1 MYGKSDS
8 NAAQANQDFVNFLIN
23 RGRDSTV
30 VLPEGMDLQIA
41 EVSKSD
47 SFQVFKE
54 KINIIDE
61 QISKLILNA
70 TMTMDNGSS
79 RSQGEVHEASE
90 QTVFERDK
98 KNAFYNVNN
107 KLLPL
112 LYQYGFNENDLF
124 QWSEENDIYAEEQI
138 KIDSVLLSNGYKLDA
153 DYIESTY
160 GVVLDK
166 TVAIDTPAVTPNVS
180 RGTPTNFV
188 GLKKK
193 AKTKP
198 FRRFN

>member
-1 MYGKSDS
+1 
-8 NAAQANQDFVNFLIN
+8 
-23 RGRDSTV
+23 
-30 VLPEGMDLQIA
+30 MDLQIA
-41 EVSKSD
+41 EVAKSD

-90 QTVFERDK
+90 KTVFERDK

-124 QWSEENDIYAEEQI
+124 QWSEENDIYAEDQI
-138 KIDSVLLSNGYKLDA
+138 KIDAVLLQNGYKLDS

-166 TVAIDTPAVTPNVS
+166 TAPMELPATTAMPK
-180 RGTPTNFV
+180 TPTNNFV

-193 AKTKP
+193 AKP
-198 FRRFN
+198 FRRFS